1 LSTESEVVWEGRP
14 WITPTLSIRTI
25 AMFLVGLLLAV
36 LMQGLGLLTRL
47 MFGVPLYIWLGSLL
61 ALAWFASLASLL
73 VLRASFDY
81 VLRRNSIEINRGIAS
96 KKLLVVSAS
105 GFSELET
112 DQGIVG
118 RILNYGSVEVRSQGG
133 QQLNLRLIRDPQGV
147 SRSIRDVMTTPTVRI
162 SPDQPPNPVSKG

>member
-1 LSTESEVVWEGRP
+1 LSSESEVVWEGRP
-14 WITPTLSIRTI
+14 WITPTLCLRTI
-25 AMFLVGLLLAV
+25 AIFLVGLLLAV
-36 LMQGLGLLTRL
+36 LLQLSGLLTL
-47 MFGVPLYIWLGSLL
+47 SMIGVPLYIWLGSVF
-61 ALAWFASLASLL
+61 ALAWLVNLASLL
-73 VLRASFDY
+73 ILHASFAY
-81 VLRRNSIEINRGIAS
+81 VLRRNSIEINRGIAN

-133 QQLNLRLIRDPQGV
+133 QQLNLKLIRDPQSV

-162 SPDQPPNPVSKG
+162 SPDQPSNPVRNG